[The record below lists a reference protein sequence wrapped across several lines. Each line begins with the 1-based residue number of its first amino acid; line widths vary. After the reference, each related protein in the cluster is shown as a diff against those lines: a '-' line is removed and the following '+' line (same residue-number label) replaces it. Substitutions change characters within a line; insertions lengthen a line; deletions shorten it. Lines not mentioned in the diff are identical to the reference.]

1 MGRPSR
7 NYVGGFLNDETVI
20 EQIGVNSTNFLIT
33 TPFPVGKLLGSERFQ
48 KQYIWDRREPY
59 PFRSFELAGN
69 CSESFLDVKGIG
81 TSKDRD
87 LTMEEA
93 KAYVQSRAHD
103 FLPSLHLSRI
113 KDCMH
118 SVGIKPGGSN
128 VIYYTFLMDSFNH
141 NYGALNEMTMER
153 AAAMYADVVAMIQVL
168 RETGLD
174 EEYAFIISSDHG
186 GQYFLDEDELCNH
199 GCLMDG
205 GNEAILYI
213 YSKGEGPRLT
223 DVWINT
229 EDIGGTIVQHII
241 SAGVPGSAIGTAMPM
256 FRTVKYEYM
265 ALRSKEIQLL
275 SHLNYL
281 DPAHHRD
288 LTLVMDSD
296 ISALDLTEDVLRQ
309 FISSYPEY
317 LSALQSQV
325 AALQQPLLA
334 YIALTALIF
343 VFSYFVL
350 LPILLGLGLVRRDW
364 VSIFLLFAE
373 LVVVAVRNNGL
384 GRVEKIVWWPVVA
397 IQIGFICAGLMY
409 SSSDEMMG
417 KNKRLSNV
425 LRLLNVPKVI
435 WTALRTASVSPL
447 SQLSLTD
454 ISAGVL
460 ALNTALLLTDE
471 FGNVFTRIGELLYPV
486 HYLVIVLYVLYD
498 SQRQAKE
505 GYRVLWMLARYS
517 SLVLLALAWYYEWVT
532 DYSMSDQTEEMMAV
546 IHIFFVSALACLVLI
561 IAVVPDSERGRL
573 IVYPALLIYFFIA
586 SQQQRS
592 HLLFLFI
599 PTMEVLSTLARAQ
612 DSLYLYCLLACQGS
626 VIYLVNRGSYGF
638 DISLRA
644 GNHSWGTYPDEFP
657 IFTGIIFGFHKMA
670 WYHMV
675 GAYIYRALQWPLSH
689 KGGKFL
695 ELMAC
700 RGLAIL
706 VVFMVGFYAN
716 PANTLSVFMW
726 AMAQSSTLLF
736 LHTVLILSRSK

>member
-7 NYVGGFLNDETVI
+7 NYVGGFLNDETVL
-20 EQIGVNSTNFLIT
+20 EQIGDNGTNFIIT

-81 TSKDRD
+81 TSKDKD

-93 KAYVQSRAHD
+93 QAYVKSRAHD
-103 FLPSLHLSRI
+103 FLSSLSLHRVKS
-113 KDCMH
+113 CMQ
-118 SVGIKPGGSN
+118 SVGIKPGGN
-128 VIYYTFLMDSFNH
+128 NLIYYTFIMDSFNH

-153 AAAMYADVVAMIQVL
+153 AAAIYADVVAMIQVL

-199 GCLMDG
+199 GCHMDG
-205 GNEAILYI
+205 GNEAILYV

-229 EDIGGTIVQHII
+229 EDIGGTIAQYIVG
-241 SAGVPGSAIGTAMPM
+241 AGVPGSAIGTAMPM
-256 FRTVKYEYM
+256 FRTTKYEYI

-281 DPAHHRD
+281 DPAHPHD

-296 ISALDLTEDVLRQ
+296 ISALELTEDVLRQ
-309 FISSYPEY
+309 FISSYPQH
-317 LSALQSQV
+317 LSVLQAQV
-325 AALQQPLLA
+325 AALQQPWFA
-334 YIALTALIF
+334 YIALTTLIF
-343 VFSYFVL
+343 VFSYFIV

-364 VSIFLLFAE
+364 VSIALLFAE
-373 LVVVAVRNNGL
+373 LIIVAVRNNGL
-384 GRVEKIVWWPVVA
+384 GRVEKIVWWPAVG
-397 IQIGFICAGLMY
+397 IQVGFLCAGLMY
-409 SSSDEMMG
+409 SSGEFME

-425 LRLLNVPKVI
+425 LRLLNVPKVM
-435 WTALRTASVSPL
+435 WTALRTASLSPL

-454 ISAGVL
+454 ISAAVISI
-460 ALNTALLLTDE
+460 NTILLLTDE
-471 FGNVFTRIGELLYPV
+471 FWNVFTRIGELLYSV
-486 HYLVIVLYVLYD
+486 HYLVMVLYVLYD

-505 GYRVLWMLARYS
+505 GHKVLWMLTRYS
-517 SLVLLALAWYYEWVT
+517 SMVLLALAWYYEWIT

-546 IHIFFVSALACLVLI
+546 IHIFYVSALAFLVLI
-561 IAVVPDSERGRL
+561 IFFVPDSERGRL
-573 IVYPALLIYFFIA
+573 IVYPVFLIYFFIA

-599 PTMEVLSTLARAQ
+599 PTMEVLSSLARTQ
-612 DSLYLYCLLACQGS
+612 DSLYLYCLLASQGS
-626 VIYLVNRGSYGF
+626 VIYLINRGSYGF

-657 IFTGIIFGFHKMA
+657 IFTGAIFGFHKMS

-675 GAYIYRALQWPLSH
+675 GAYIYRSLQWPISH
-689 KGGKFL
+689 KAGKFL
-695 ELMAC
+695 ELLAC

-736 LHTVLILSRSK
+736 LHTVLILSRSR